1 VADDGEGPGKGSL
14 AGLAASVRSSGEVP
28 VVAEE
33 RISGRRQRSTG
44 RRPQQMMK
52 KASDLVLR

>member
-14 AGLAASVRSSGEVP
+14 AGLAASVRSSREVA
-28 VVAEE
+28 VLAEE
-33 RISGRRQRSTG
+33 RIGGRRQRSTG

-52 KASDLVLR
+52 KVSDLVLR